1 MAPLSGV
8 LGKVADKTSMSAVVV
23 LAGSHALVS
32 MLLILA
38 MALPWFSVS
47 TELPANPF
55 INAATT
61 SISFSG
67 NLFEGATDGAAAML
81 LLSFFAVVAIAGFC
95 ISASVA
101 PINAKF
107 YKSLVPVSGSAT
119 VFLLLS
125 LVLAF
130 TAPSGVPPSSRVS
143 VLRFGAGTF
152 FALVAL
158 LMQLVLGL
166 LLHDFS
172 SSASSAAPSTV
183 STAVATPVA
192 GQASAGAKV

>member
-8 LGKVADKTSMSAVVV
+8 LGKVADKTSKSAVVV

-32 MLLILA
+32 VLLILA
-38 MALPWFSVS
+38 LALPWFSASVTIS
-47 TELPANPF
+47 GGVFFEGGTHTSRANL
-55 INAATT
+55 
-61 SISFSG
+61 FSG
-67 NLFEGATDGAAAML
+67 GSDGAAAML
-81 LLSFFAVVAIAGFC
+81 LLSFFAVVVIAGVLVY
-95 ISASVA
+95 IEAVA
-101 PINAKF
+101 PIDAKF
-107 YKSLVPVSGSAT
+107 RKALVLVSGSAT

-130 TAPSGVPPSSRVS
+130 TASSANVPSRVS
-143 VLRFGAGTF
+143 VSRFGAGTF

-158 LMQLVLGL
+158 LVQLVLGL

-172 SSASSAAPSTV
+172 SPASSAAPLTV
-183 STAVATPVA
+183 STAVPTPVA